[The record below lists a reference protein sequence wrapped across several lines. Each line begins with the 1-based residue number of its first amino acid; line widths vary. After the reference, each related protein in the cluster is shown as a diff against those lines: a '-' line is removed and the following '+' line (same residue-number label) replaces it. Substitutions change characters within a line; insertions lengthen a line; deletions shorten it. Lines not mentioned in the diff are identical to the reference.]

1 MNEEE
6 IRGKL
11 LLPFLNDLGFDQSE
25 ISLEKSFTIRLGKT
39 QQIIKG
45 RSDILC
51 KRNGRNLFI
60 IELKNDSISITQ
72 NDIDQGISYARSL
85 LDDIAPFTI
94 ITNGKLTKI
103 FDSVSRSEL
112 TGKKISEESAFW
124 KNDYT
129 LSSDEELR
137 IRYEALKKFVSF
149 SSENLKFFCKNQ
161 VQDRMGPI
169 VGDINTPSSKFV
181 KELYHQRQELVTVF
195 NKFISS
201 DAIFFGILGHAG
213 VGKTNV
219 MCSLAIQNLED
230 KFVFFYN
237 AAIINKSPLE
247 HIAQDLNGVFSSK
260 SESSLILKK
269 LDELGRFL
277 NKKIL
282 IFIDAI
288 DESTNPNL
296 SLELS
301 EIALICRNL
310 SQVKICISCKSNIW
324 DGILKIKG
332 TNTHLFEELCKFHQ
346 RISDVNNN
354 PGFLLKEFNDD
365 ELKDIT
371 LLYKNS
377 FNLKG
382 NISKLLS
389 NELRNGFFL
398 RIFSE
403 VYNDKQIPDKIDDKE
418 LIKNYIKESLE
429 KTELRFQLGIRI
441 LAKIGRILMNHNY
454 TSLEKYKDDGLDV
467 NNLLEKLNFA
477 IDDSLPEEFFSRN
490 ILIRS
495 NKEESYNVNFYYS
508 KVRDYIIC
516 FHTYKLD
523 LLNDVQFYNILE
535 EFHEN
540 YIGQSAINFYIE
552 NAKSSHRHTLIKF
565 KEDKAFKYV
574 SGYNS
579 YLEKKFKKFKKLF
592 DPKTDGDI
600 GIALPKDLLKGEGY
614 ALFHLKSDS
623 LQKVRFENLKNLFLD
638 LNNDDF
644 LKLGINTVHGSIN
657 SFLISDQNKLIKRN
671 IFNQLK
677 EIIVQR
683 DKLITYDSDIL
694 LLEKV
699 SLILYYYHKKL
710 GYDFKLNDYFIPR
723 FNLIYPID
731 LKDLKDRLYK
741 LRIYSHYVYRKGLA
755 TPQLEQKIEEA
766 FRTNIDIPELF
777 FGGEIGIFEKMF
789 KIVNILLERGYDKVE
804 NHYLP
809 YPDKTIIQTKE
820 YCEEIK
826 GQNINK
832 VRIFQYSE
840 DQAKLYI
847 ETFFKHLEFAY
858 QKFVDD
864 FFPTFKEKFKFYK
877 NIPHEYF
884 FYMRDS
890 DILKWGMFGYRPS
903 KRGINNFY
911 YTNNESYEKAFKED
925 EISILRPF
933 SLDIILVNENRDKVS
948 LIPDMKIPKADDFCV
963 IRNWVYKLIRYDLEK
978 IIKKNTE

>member
-11 LLPFLNDLGFDQSE
+11 LLPFLHDLGFDQSE

-39 QQIIKG
+39 QKIIKG

-94 ITNGKLTKI
+94 ITNGKVTKI

-112 TGKKISEESAFW
+112 TNKKISEESAFW
-124 KNDYT
+124 KNDYK
-129 LSSDEELR
+129 LSSDVELK
-137 IRYEALKKFVSF
+137 IRYEALTKLVSF
-149 SSENLKFFCKNQ
+149 SSENLKFFCEKQ
-161 VQDRMGPI
+161 VQDRMGLI

-181 KELYHQRQELVTVF
+181 KELYHERQDLLTVF

-201 DAIFFGILGHAG
+201 DANFFGIVGPAG

-310 SQVKICISCKSNIW
+310 SQIKICISCKLNIW

-332 TNTHLFEELCKFHQ
+332 TNTHLFEELCKFHK
-346 RISDVNNN
+346 RISDSNNN
-354 PGFLLKEFNDD
+354 PAFLLKEFNDD
-365 ELKDIT
+365 ELKNIT
-371 LLYKNS
+371 LQYKNS

-382 NISKLLS
+382 DISKLLS

-403 VYNDKQIPDKIDDKE
+403 VYNHKQIPDKIDDKE

-429 KTELRFQLGIRI
+429 KTELRFQSGIRI
-441 LAKIGRILMNHNY
+441 LAKVGKILMSRNY
-454 TSLEKYKDDGLDV
+454 TSLEKYEDDGLDV

-477 IDDSLPEEFFSRN
+477 IDDNLPEELFSRN

-523 LLNDVQFYNILE
+523 QLSDTQFYNILE
-535 EFHEN
+535 EFYEN
-540 YIGQSAINFYIE
+540 YIGQSAIDFYIE
-552 NAKSSHRHTLIKF
+552 NASVSHKYILSKF
-565 KEDKAFKYV
+565 KEDKAVQYV
-574 SGYNS
+574 NNYNS
-579 YLEKKFKKFKKLF
+579 YLEKKFQKF
-592 DPKTDGDI
+592 
-600 GIALPKDLLKGEGY
+600 
-614 ALFHLKSDS
+614 
-623 LQKVRFENLKNLFLD
+623 
-638 LNNDDF
+638 
-644 LKLGINTVHGSIN
+644 
-657 SFLISDQNKLIKRN
+657 
-671 IFNQLK
+671 
-677 EIIVQR
+677 
-683 DKLITYDSDIL
+683 
-694 LLEKV
+694 
-699 SLILYYYHKKL
+699 
-710 GYDFKLNDYFIPR
+710 
-723 FNLIYPID
+723 
-731 LKDLKDRLYK
+731 
-741 LRIYSHYVYRKGLA
+741 
-755 TPQLEQKIEEA
+755 QKI
-766 FRTNIDIPELF
+766 I
-777 FGGEIGIFEKMF
+777 
-789 KIVNILLERGYDKVE
+789 
-804 NHYLP
+804 
-809 YPDKTIIQTKE
+809 
-820 YCEEIK
+820 
-826 GQNINK
+826 
-832 VRIFQYSE
+832 
-840 DQAKLYI
+840 
-847 ETFFKHLEFAY
+847 
-858 QKFVDD
+858 
-864 FFPTFKEKFKFYK
+864 
-877 NIPHEYF
+877 
-884 FYMRDS
+884 
-890 DILKWGMFGYRPS
+890 
-903 KRGINNFY
+903 
-911 YTNNESYEKAFKED
+911 
-925 EISILRPF
+925 
-933 SLDIILVNENRDKVS
+933 
-948 LIPDMKIPKADDFCV
+948 
-963 IRNWVYKLIRYDLEK
+963 
-978 IIKKNTE
+978 